1 MQTGQITVTSDGRGI
16 VGWLDG
22 ATAARIIWKHEDED
36 DHVHGRECDTAG
48 LALAVLH
55 SVGFSRYQL
64 VSAEL
69 VPVVTT
75 ADLMAAIAPDY
86 RAVVLAETK
95 IQTLRCMC
103 ADELLYTVTADPPDD
118 TTPFISLTSNLVPV
132 AVGMLQE
139 QSPAAEITAEPFP
152 NPDYRPDC
160 QRDIVEDEA
169 YLKYAGADKNPRR
182 DNVYCKLCG
191 VALWGHS

>member
-1 MQTGQITVTSDGRGI
+1 MQTGQITVTSDGHGI

-48 LALAVLH
+48 LAIAVLR

-69 VPVVTT
+69 VPVVTA
-75 ADLMAAIAPDY
+75 ADLMAAIAPGY
-86 RAVVLAETK
+86 QAVVLAETK
-95 IQTLRCMC
+95 IQTQRCMC
-103 ADELLYTVTADPPDD
+103 ADELMYTVTAEPKDD
-118 TTPFISLTSNLVPV
+118 TRAFTSLTSNLVPV
-132 AVGMLQE
+132 AVGMLQQE
-139 QSPAAEITAEPFP
+139 SPEAETTAEPYR

-169 YLKYAGADKNPRR
+169 YIKYVGTDKNSRR
-182 DNVYCKLCG
+182 DNVYCKRCG
-191 VALWGHS
+191 VALWGNS